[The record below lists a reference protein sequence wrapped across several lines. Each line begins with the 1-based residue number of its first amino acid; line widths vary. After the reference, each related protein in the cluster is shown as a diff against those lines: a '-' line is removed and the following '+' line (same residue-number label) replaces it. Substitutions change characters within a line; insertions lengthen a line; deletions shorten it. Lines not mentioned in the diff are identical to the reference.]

1 MNGIKTL
8 YLPIDTTN
16 IGKLFSLGCIC
27 PSEYFDRW
35 ITDPQSLPIRKYSI
49 LLCAEKYTDQTSCS
63 LEIVFTEEEEKFV
76 KKISDDFY
84 TLHTPL
90 PISRIKKIFFRDNK
104 QREITIH
111 DIIRGDAF
119 IPEHL
124 IEIDKSSTFVQIAQL
139 PNVSENINIENAWE
153 EQKEKTD
160 IFKKIIGG
168 FALMRI
174 GGDQYKDYSTNYFQT
189 LSKLNK
195 IINNYLLLS
204 NYQFN
209 NYLSH
214 FIDNAGRTKDSF
226 IYKSVNIDFVS
237 NLASSEDIQIEKKHG
252 NIIFDKI
259 TNEKIYVA
267 AILASYGNDKG
278 KRKSI
283 DKFILDLSN
292 GKFKNEFIEELCLL
306 FGINQ
311 GYDAFRN
318 SYKFEEKQVDVKYK
332 LDSQIDYYT
341 IESVYQYVFNNRVSK
356 DKFEHLDNWC
366 PMYSGENVNRMEYN
380 TYRILDKDIIFEK
393 KAVVGSQEYIQ
404 ELLPSLPGEDV
415 YYEIA
420 NVFIST
426 FPTDLRP
433 AKDKAKHYIKEK
445 LHSSIQTI
453 VEKTVHRVNED
464 IVLEYHEDK
473 KVLLKEIHYLKDE
486 IEKLSNE
493 NKKLLDIKEID
504 NEFPRPIARKDDP
517 SKIFNTK
524 YSSYDRQS
532 LEKDYD
538 SIKDNEL
545 KNMLKEYNIQFKNN
559 KGYLIKLLLDAKLS
573 ENR

>member
-1 MNGIKTL
+1 MNAIKTY

-27 PSEYFDRW
+27 PSEYFDTW

-84 TLHTPL
+84 TLHNPL

-111 DIIRGDAF
+111 DIKRGDAF
-119 IPEHL
+119 IPKHL
-124 IEIDKSSTFVQIAQL
+124 IEIDKSSTFAQIAQL
-139 PNVSENINIENAWE
+139 FNVSENINIENTWE

-160 IFKKIIGG
+160 IFKRIIGG

-195 IINNYLLLS
+195 IIDNYLLLS
-204 NYQFN
+204 NYKFN

-214 FIDNAGRTKDSF
+214 FIDNTGRTKDSF
-226 IYKSVNIDFVS
+226 IYKSINIDFVS

-252 NIIFDKI
+252 NIVFDKI
-259 TNEKIYVA
+259 ANEKIYVA

-292 GKFKNEFIEELCLL
+292 GKFKNKFIEELCLL

-318 SYKFEEKQVDVKYK
+318 SYKFDEKQVDVKYK

-341 IESVYQYVFNNRVSK
+341 IESVYQYVFNKTISEN
-356 DKFEHLDNWC
+356 KFEYLDNWC
-366 PMYSGENVNRMEYN
+366 PSYSGSIVNKMKYA
-380 TYRILDKDIIFEK
+380 TYRILDKDIIYKK
-393 KAVVGSQEYIQ
+393 KAAIGSQDYIRKLLQNLQ
-404 ELLPSLPGEDV
+404 EVRVYEEIVDCVESWLSPILRIGNKED
-415 YYEIA
+415 A
-420 NVFIST
+420 NSYFM
-426 FPTDLRP
+426 
-433 AKDKAKHYIKEK
+433 KK
-445 LHSSIQTI
+445 LKSSIQDFS
-453 VEKTVHRVNED
+453 EKVAHHVKEGLDKNYNIEITKLKNEHAEL
-464 IVLEYHEDK
+464 IQQK
-473 KVLLKEIHYLKDE
+473 TQ
-486 IEKLSNE
+486 LSNE
-493 NKKLLDIKEID
+493 LQKRSNSSVNKPSNEYSNNDSLRIEYMNEEKLNEIFTLKGLKILCEMNDLTWKKNIK
-504 NEFPRPIARKDDP
+504 KDDLVKMLADKFQE
-517 SKIFNTK
+517 SRNCH
-524 YSSYDRQS
+524 
-532 LEKDYD
+532 
-538 SIKDNEL
+538 EL
-545 KNMLKEYNIQFKNN
+545 N
-559 KGYLIKLLLDAKLS
+559 
-573 ENR
+573 